1 MGLFERTTIKAKLL
15 LVLLISLL
23 AMVALIAVSG
33 VFSYQRMMQDRQ
45 AQVRS
50 IVEAAISLG
59 DGLDKDIQAQR
70 LSKADAEERFRGI
83 LHTIRYNNGVD
94 YLFAYDMNAMSFANA
109 SNPKAVGQD
118 RSQLKDANGKLF
130 VKEIID
136 VVRDRGTGVVTYWWP
151 KLDAKVASPKLVY
164 AAKFPAWN
172 LVIGSGVYTDDIDN
186 DFESFMIRLAV
197 IAAGL
202 ILVACLVVLM
212 IRRDVVRSLDSLR
225 QRMGR
230 LADGDLTADFPE
242 VRLPNEIGA
251 MAKAVAVFKENA
263 EAKRRMEGEQ
273 AAQAERAER
282 EKQETMQRIA
292 GTFETSVGGLLG
304 DVGRGAKESETKA
317 SAMSEATRETKDRAV
332 AVAAAMHQAAANVQ
346 TVASASEE
354 LASSIR
360 EIGQQVS
367 ASTAATSEAVVL
379 AQRTNE
385 KILSL
390 SDVVEKIGSIVH
402 LINDI
407 ASQTNLLALNA
418 TIEAARA
425 GEAGKGFAVVAGEVK
440 QLANQTAKATSE
452 IGEQVRSVQTVTGE
466 AVDEI
471 QGVNQVI
478 QKLNETA
485 AAIAAAVEEQGA
497 ATAEISRNIQQVS
510 TGVEEVSGH
519 IEGVRTTAEA
529 NGVTADEM
537 FQTAH
542 HLALQADRINQ
553 EVSSFL
559 ATIRS

>member
-1 MGLFERTTIKAKLL
+1 MGLFERMSIKAKLL
-15 LVLLISLL
+15 LVLLIALF
-23 AMVALIAVSG
+23 AMIALIAVSG
-33 VFSYQRMMQDRQ
+33 FLSRQRMMEDRQ

-50 IVEAAISLG
+50 IVESAISLG
-59 DGLDKDIQAQR
+59 EGLDKDVQAKR
-70 LSKADAEERFRGI
+70 LTREEAEERFRGI
-83 LHTIRYNNGVD
+83 LHTLRFNNGAD
-94 YLFAYDMNAMSFANA
+94 YLFAYDLNAISFANA

-136 VVRDRGTGVVTYWWP
+136 VVRARGSGVVTYWWP
-151 KLDAKVASPKLVY
+151 KLEAKVASPKLVF

-172 LVIGSGVYTDDIDN
+172 LVIGSGVYIDDIDDDYQ
-186 DFESFMIRLAV
+186 DFLVRLGLV
-197 IAAGL
+197 AAGL
-202 ILVACLVVLM
+202 VLLAGLVVLI

-230 LADGDLTADFPE
+230 LADGDLSVDFAE
-242 VRLPNEIGA
+242 ARHSHEIGA

-263 EAKRRMEGEQ
+263 LAKRRLEADQ
-273 AAQAERAER
+273 AAMAERAESDKR
-282 EKQETMQRIA
+282 EAMQKIA
-292 GTFETSVGGLLG
+292 GTFEASVGGILG
-304 DVGRGAKESETKA
+304 DVGRGAKESEVKA
-317 SAMSEATRETKDRAV
+317 SQMSDATRQTKDRAV
-332 AVAAAMHQAAANVQ
+332 TVAAAMQQASANVQ

-354 LASSIR
+354 LAASIR

-367 ASTAATSEAVVL
+367 SSTRATSEAVVL
-379 AQRTNE
+379 AQKANE
-385 KILSL
+385 KVQSL
-390 SDVVEKIGSIVH
+390 SDVVERIGSIVQ

-440 QLANQTAKATSE
+440 QLANQTAKATND
-452 IGEQVRSVQTVTGE
+452 IGEQVRNVQAVTSE
-466 AVDEI
+466 AVEEI

-478 QKLNETA
+478 LRLDETS

-497 ATAEISRNIQQVS
+497 ATAEISRNIQ
-510 TGVEEVSGH
+510 EVSGGVDQVSAH
-519 IEGVRTTAEA
+519 IEGVRATAEA
-529 NGVTADEM
+529 NGTTAEAM

-542 HLALQADRINQ
+542 HLAVQADRINQ

-559 ATIRS
+559 ATIRG